1 MISDQILNSAKSL
14 SSSMVNPLKNKYL
27 IFFIIFT
34 FIGIIIVVNIFSYV
48 NILTKADENPL
59 VPKTRAQSGLVINII
74 ILVVIIVFCGYYI
87 YKFSDKSGFL
97 NIFRTSSKPKTG
109 FPSSVVIP
117 DKFSSCA
124 DSKPLIPFKDY
135 IAPIDLKPKK
145 CIDCKTYPDPSKTTA
160 QCRDN
165 YNAQGVLKSVR

>member
-1 MISDQILNSAKSL
+1 MIPDQILNPAKLL
-14 SSSMVNPLKNKYL
+14 SSSMSNPLKNKYL

-59 VPKTRAQSGLVINII
+59 VPKTRAQSGLMINII

-87 YKFSDKSGFL
+87 YKFSDKSGF
-97 NIFRTSSKPKTG
+97 FKTFKTTFTKPKSG
-109 FPSSVVIP
+109 FPSSVFVSP
-117 DKFSSCA
+117 LSSCA

-145 CIDCKTYPDPSKTTA
+145 CIDCKTYPDPSKTTVP
-160 QCRDN
+160 CRDN